1 MNLLQLACYTD
12 NPQGMLTCAL
22 DDIAAAVGGQA
33 MFALLGGG
41 TLIFAYYKA
50 SGGSLATPSVMLFL
64 LGGLMIPSLP
74 AQFQTMAQVLMFL
87 GLVGAI
93 LAGLKKYVGNSI

>member
-1 MNLLQLACYTD
+1 MLPLQLGCYTD
-12 NPQGMLTCAL
+12 NPQGMLECAL
-22 DDIAAAVGGQA
+22 SDLAGAVGGQA

-41 TLIFAYYKA
+41 TVIFAYYKA

-74 AQFQTMAQVLMFL
+74 ANFQVMAQVLMFL
-87 GLVGAI
+87 GLVGAV
-93 LAGLKKYVGNSI
+93 LAGLDKYVDNTP

>member
-1 MNLLQLACYTD
+1 MLLQLSCYTD
-12 NPQGMLTCAL
+12 NPQGMLACAL
-22 DDIAAAVGGQA
+22 SDLAGAVGGQS

-41 TLIFAYYKA
+41 TILLAYYKA

-74 AQFQTMAQVLMFL
+74 SQFQTMAQVLMFL
-87 GLVGAI
+87 GVVGAV
-93 LAGLKKYVGNSI
+93 LAGMKKYVDSTPL